1 MVVLLRFLRADSL
14 VVSTSESSLET
25 TDPSEFSAKMAL
37 KRSREG
43 LSTYTCVC
51 IIKLL
56 ILSLLRASLAQSAAR
71 QSHNLKV
78 VSSSLTGGMI
88 FFPPLFSFQ
97 VKHYNSNSK
106 V

>member
-14 VVSTSESSLET
+14 VVSTSASSLET

-51 IIKLL
+51 TCIIKLI
-56 ILSLLRASLAQSAAR
+56 ILFSSRASLAQSAAR

-78 VSSSLTGGMI
+78 VSSSLTGGII
-88 FFPPLFSFQ
+88 FFPLIFPFNFIS
-97 VKHYNSNSK
+97 
-106 V
+106 